1 ASPMNRQPIPDAGRQ
16 LSAYYRLLREKELD
30 FDQYDCSL
38 DELKDF
44 CGMADKSWLL
54 LECAS
59 ATELDKSLVKAATQN
74 KLGYQ
79 NIRSALLS
87 LHEDRGMRGIN
98 NPPKGFGRG
107 KGHMANIVEEF
118 EGEDMQYQDYWSS
131 SHDYPEGEYLEDG
144 YYGEEFQETA
154 DDPQAEES
162 EVNPESMT
170 EDQALH
176 VISQLQEEE
185 KELNAMMVDAQRNLE
200 QARRAVQEA
209 KKDRGW
215 KSSGSKGSPPHGS
228 QKGASTF
235 MQGKGHRSQT
245 NFFQQKGHG
254 FHGKGGYHNRPFGS
268 SGWRPPQQNRFAG
281 RSNFQN
287 RNQMSQ
293 RPSSHA
299 GMFMEPQEHHMMT
312 MTDMIPKAEFSP
324 DLSFF
329 PVSQADSRA
338 AIRPEE
344 AIIDS
349 GATVSAGGET
359 AVKNLLHS
367 LAQSRPDL
375 SLTVVTEDRPYF
387 RYGSGSWGQASYKA
401 AVERALASASAKV
414 TPK

>member
-1 ASPMNRQPIPDAGRQ
+1 
-16 LSAYYRLLREKELD
+16 
-30 FDQYDCSL
+30 
-38 DELKDF
+38 
-44 CGMADKSWLL
+44 
-54 LECAS
+54 
-59 ATELDKSLVKAATQN
+59 
-74 KLGYQ
+74 
-79 NIRSALLS
+79 
-87 LHEDRGMRGIN
+87 
-98 NPPKGFGRG
+98 
-107 KGHMANIVEEF
+107 
-118 EGEDMQYQDYWSS
+118 
-131 SHDYPEGEYLEDG
+131 
-144 YYGEEFQETA
+144 
-154 DDPQAEES
+154 
-162 EVNPESMT
+162 
-170 EDQALH
+170 
-176 VISQLQEEE
+176 
-185 KELNAMMVDAQRNLE
+185 
-200 QARRAVQEA
+200 
-209 KKDRGW
+209 
-215 KSSGSKGSPPHGS
+215 
-228 QKGASTF
+228 

-312 MTDMIPKAEFSP
+312 MTDMIPEAEFSP

-387 RYGSGSWGQASYKA
+387 RYGSGSWGQASYK
-401 AVERALASASAKV
+401 VKLHLVPLPYNCMHFLHRVFLFCWV
-414 TPK
+414 